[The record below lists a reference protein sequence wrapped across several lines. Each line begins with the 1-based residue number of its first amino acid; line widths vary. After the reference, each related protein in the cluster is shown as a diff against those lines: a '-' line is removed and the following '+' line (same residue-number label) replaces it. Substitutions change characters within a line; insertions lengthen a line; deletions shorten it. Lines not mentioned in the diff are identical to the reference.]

1 LFWTLLLVLSVS
13 SVFGRNYAYPWE
25 KKFFASAQTLNYQ
38 IIADLNGPWE
48 DVKGKAYYVPF
59 CNDEKSELLIKKDFF
74 LHYKPHD
81 TLVLYFEGLAW
92 SAEIYLNDQL
102 ITLTNHP
109 FKEYFIPLSPQLL
122 NAQWNKLEVKM
133 RKSGPSYPLF
143 PRRMIG
149 IHKPAFVLQSA
160 ELLEQNFGF
169 PELQWADS
177 TLIYAPYSE
186 AWGYNVSPSE
196 FRQDLKKIKS
206 LGYHSIYLPFRPSNE
221 LYQIMSEEL
230 VRINPRLGKFV
241 QLFRDYPMELPDQNV
256 RSSVLSSKRGA
267 AEVRAFR
274 QVVHNKGFT
283 DPDWF
288 KLTILLLGLTPVLLL
303 TCWKL
308 IDERTYEL
316 LVQLIPKRQHDSA
329 MLREPASLSRGF
341 IFFTLIVRML
351 IYCAIGFSTLELLNQ
366 LERLDWLNIFSFESA
381 SYRLYSRYG
390 QYKGLLIL
398 VLFMFICSINVLKF
412 FVLQSVSLIFNV
424 KELAIRVVSAENFA
438 NFPTVLYLS
447 LISCGLLIVPKPTTW
462 VLFVMFLVLLVIHIV
477 RKNYRSYMGLK
488 YIAHIPSFINFL
500 YLFLFEVLPWI
511 FVL

>member
-1 LFWTLLLVLSVS
+1 MAATSVL
-13 SVFGRNYAYPWE
+13 GRNYAYPWE
-25 KKFFASAQTLNYQ
+25 KQFYASAQTLNYQ

-48 DVKGKAYYVPF
+48 DAKGKAYYVPF
-59 CNDEKSELLIKKDFF
+59 CNDETSELLIRKDFF

-109 FKEYFIPLSPQLL
+109 FKEFFIPLPPQLL

-133 RKSGPSYPLF
+133 SKRGPSYPLF

-160 ELLEQNFGF
+160 ELLEQNYGF
-169 PELQWADS
+169 PELKWSDS

-186 AWGYNVSPSE
+186 AWGYNVSPTD
-196 FRQDLKKIKS
+196 FRQDLKKIKA
-206 LGYHSIYLPFRPSNE
+206 LGYHSIYFPFRPSNE
-221 LYQIMSEEL
+221 LYQIMAQEL
-230 VRINPRLGKFV
+230 VRVNPRLGKYV
-241 QLFRDYPMELPDQNV
+241 QLYRDYPMELPDQNV
-256 RSSVLSSKRGA
+256 RSSVLSNKKGVAQVGR
-267 AEVRAFR
+267 FR

-288 KLTILLLGLTPVLLL
+288 KLTILLLGLSPVLLL

-308 IDERTYEL
+308 IDERTYDM
-316 LVQLIPKRQHDSA
+316 LVQLIPKRQHDSGL
-329 MLREPASLSRGF
+329 MREPASLSRGF

-351 IYCAIGFSTLELLNQ
+351 IYSGIGFCVLELLNQ
-366 LERLDWLNIFSFESA
+366 LERLDWLNIFSFESV
-381 SYRLYSRYG
+381 SYRFYSRFG
-390 QYKGLLIL
+390 QYKGLLIFT
-398 VLFMFICSINVLKF
+398 LFLFISSVNALKF
-412 FVLQSVSLIFNV
+412 LVLQSASLIFNV
-424 KELAIRVVSAENFA
+424 KDLAIRVISAENFA

-447 LISCGLLIVPKPTTW
+447 LIGCGLLIVPQTTAW
-462 VLFVMFLVLLVIHIV
+462 VLMALFLSILLIHII